1 MAAGVPGFPGAPALI
16 AALASGHGGNMQFT
30 VGTSANFVLG
40 QEFDIN
46 LGPPKIEI
54 SGPYSDHAATVVLC
68 GALGAAAIAWVIL
81 YDTLKEDQQ
90 RASLAIKFQALV
102 DALLGAILRIE
113 MANKAARQGITEQYT
128 AQVGVGPQLRSLDH
142 SDWGILS
149 FGAGAATLEAMQA
162 PLETIGAE

>member
-16 AALASGHGGNMQFT
+16 AALASGQGGNMQFT
-30 VGTSANFVLG
+30 VGTSTSFVLG

-81 YDTLKEDQQ
+81 YDALREDQQ
-90 RASLAIKFQALV
+90 RASLAIAFQALV
-102 DALLGAILRIE
+102 DALLGAILTVE
-113 MANKAARQGITEQYT
+113 MAMKAARQGASDQSR
-128 AQVGVGPQLRSLDH
+128 AQVGVDPEFPVPGH

-149 FGAGAATLEAMQA
+149 FGAGAATLAAMLA
-162 PLETIGAE
+162 PLEAIGAE